1 MDQLLEFFKQMSPLQ
16 LVMLAGGVI
25 IGWPVVRDNLFKSSP
40 SPQIVD
46 EDDEDDEDDE
56 IECIDDLTEIEKVE
70 TYWFL
75 LMTSISSIPEEEKYD
90 EVRSKLLE
98 IGDIVFNKA

>member
-25 IGWPVVRDNLFKSSP
+25 IGWPVVRDNLFKSPP
-40 SPQIVD
+40 SPQIV
-46 EDDEDDEDDE
+46 DEDDEDDE
-56 IECIDDLTEIEKVE
+56 IECIDDLTEIEKIE